1 MKQLFKFF
9 TLILVIFTLFS
20 CDDQAA
26 PSSDTMNMPYS
37 RYMAI
42 QNDTTCIKAHHVI
55 NENQTAEILYTTS
68 PDGKIAKWVMVSES
82 DLITITFGGYIL
94 MIFLVFIF
102 GILIKTITDN

>member
-26 PSSDTMNMPYS
+26 PLSDEHIMNMSYS

-42 QNDTTCIKAHHVI
+42 QNDTTCIKAHYVI
-55 NENQTAEILYTTS
+55 NENRTAEILYTTS

-82 DLITITFGGYIL
+82 NLMTITFGGFIL
-94 MIFLVFIF
+94 IIFLVFLF
-102 GILIKTITDN
+102 GILLKTIN